1 MTFYILIQF
10 LFTYLDAA
18 REFCALCEIAT
29 VAICG
34 LSGEAS
40 GIGFKN
46 KVNREL
52 IYCKRY
58 ITLIL
63 IGIFTVW
70 LSHIFLKHTT
80 IEAFSGHKDATSADV
95 IEGDTDNSPRSFT
108 TRKTPPLSTVFFK
121 TLNSSS
127 SFFIFFYVR

>member
-40 GIGFKN
+40 GIGFKS

-52 IYCKRY
+52 K
-58 ITLIL
+58 
-63 IGIFTVW
+63 
-70 LSHIFLKHTT
+70 
-80 IEAFSGHKDATSADV
+80 E
-95 IEGDTDNSPRSFT
+95 
-108 TRKTPPLSTVFFK
+108 
-121 TLNSSS
+121 TLNVGFKIDRDSRKISRGS
-127 SFFIFFYVR
+127 TF